1 MELKKLTF
9 PKKGEHYLKYL
20 FKKKEEGITVE
31 CGSVFLNKGEILP
44 FKTLDSNEISL
55 LISGKLLVYTKGD
68 QKIEMNSGD
77 LIYIHKDEIRETE
90 TLEDSEILFFLFKD
104 S

>member
-9 PKKGEHYLKYL
+9 PKKGDHYLKYI
-20 FKKKEEGITVE
+20 FKKKEDGVTVE
-31 CGSVFLNKGEILP
+31 CGSVFLKKGEILP

-55 LISGKLLVYTKGD
+55 LISGKLLVYTKDD

-77 LIYIHKDEIRETE
+77 LIYINKEEIRKTE
-90 TLEDSEILFFLFKD
+90 TIEDSEILFFLFV
-104 S
+104 